1 MTDRSLDETLYRQ
14 FLTVFV
20 LLDDGDRQTFKQI
33 DLTTTQYN
41 FLRTLANGTL
51 ANGTLA
57 DAAVNNLTVTE
68 LADKLL
74 CTRGNVTRLVQRLS
88 SSGLIHVGSDERDQR
103 LVRISLTPAG
113 QAKLAQ
119 ARQLHEASIQRRLA
133 GLTPDQRQQLIELT
147 AVAVQLLQTDLSA
160 QSS

>member
-41 FLRTLANGTL
+41 FLRTLAN
-51 ANGTLA
+51 AEA
-57 DAAVNNLTVTE
+57 NNLTVTE

-74 CTRGNVTRLVQRLS
+74 CTRGNVTRLVQRLGK
-88 SSGLIHVGSDERDQR
+88 SGLIQVGSDARDQR
-103 LVRISLTPAG
+103 LVRISLTAAG
-113 QAKLAQ
+113 QARLAQ
-119 ARQLHEASIQRRLA
+119 AHQLHEASIQRRLA
-133 GLTPDQRQQLIELT
+133 GFTPDQRQQLIDLMET
-147 AVAVQLLQTDLSA
+147 AVQLLQTDLAA
-160 QSS
+160 QTS

>member
-1 MTDRSLDETLYRQ
+1 MSDRSLDETLYRQ

-41 FLRTLANGTL
+41 FLRTLAND
-51 ANGTLA
+51 TLA

-88 SSGLIHVGSDERDQR
+88 SSGLIQVGSDERDQR

-119 ARQLHEASIQRRLA
+119 ARQLHEESIQRRLA

>member
-41 FLRTLANGTL
+41 FLRTLA
-51 ANGTLA
+51 
-57 DAAVNNLTVTE
+57 DAEANNLTVTE

-74 CTRGNVTRLVQRLS
+74 CTRGNVTRLVQRLVK
-88 SSGLIHVGSDERDQR
+88 SGLIQVGSDERDQR

-119 ARQLHEASIQRRLA
+119 AHRLHEASIQRRLA
-133 GLTPDQRQQLIELT
+133 GLTPDQRQQLIDLMAT
-147 AVAVQLLQTDLSA
+147 AVQLLQTDLADQTS
-160 QSS
+160 

>member
-41 FLRTLANGTL
+41 FLRTLAN
-51 ANGTLA
+51 AEA
-57 DAAVNNLTVTE
+57 NNLTVTE

-74 CTRGNVTRLVQRLS
+74 CTRGNVTRLVQRLGK
-88 SSGLIHVGSDERDQR
+88 SGLIQIGSDERDQR

-119 ARQLHEASIQRRLA
+119 AHQLHEASIQRRLA
-133 GLTPDQRQQLIELT
+133 GLTPDQRQQLIDLMET
-147 AVAVQLLQTDLSA
+147 AVQLLQTDLAA
-160 QSS
+160 QTS